1 MVAGGRCLA
10 ASFVAACYARSMVD
24 TSRIESWRAEID
36 RVDEDLLRLFNERA
50 HYAIEIGLEKRR
62 LGLPI
67 EVPEREAAI
76 IRQAVQANSG
86 PLDAE
91 AIERLFEAVIAESRI
106 AESAIL
112 EAGLKR

>member
-1 MVAGGRCLA
+1 MP
-10 ASFVAACYARSMVD
+10 SKK
-24 TSRIESWRAEID
+24 IEHWRNEID

-76 IRQAVQANSG
+76 IRQAIAHNHG
-86 PLDAE
+86 PLDGD
-91 AIERLFEAVIAESRI
+91 AIRRLFEAVIAESTT
-106 AESAIL
+106 AESAML
-112 EAGLKR
+112 EG

>member
-1 MVAGGRCLA
+1 MAGNGN
-10 ASFVAACYARSMVD
+10 
-24 TSRIESWRAEID
+24 IEHWRNEID

-76 IRQAVQANSG
+76 IRRMIGDNHG
-86 PLDAE
+86 PLDGE
-91 AIERLFEAVIAESRI
+91 AVERLFEAVIAESRV
-106 AESAIL
+106 AE
-112 EAGLKR
+112 EAMLSG

>member
-1 MVAGGRCLA
+1 MNATDS
-10 ASFVAACYARSMVD
+10 AS
-24 TSRIESWRAEID
+24 IQHWRNEID

-76 IRQAVQANSG
+76 IRQMIADNHG
-86 PLDAE
+86 PLDAA
-91 AIERLFEAVIAESRI
+91 AIQRLFEAVISESRV
-106 AESAIL
+106 AEQAML
-112 EAGLKR
+112 EG

>member
-1 MVAGGRCLA
+1 MNAT
-10 ASFVAACYARSMVD
+10 D
-24 TSRIESWRAEID
+24 TAKIEHWRTEID

-76 IRQAVQANSG
+76 LREMVAHNHG
-86 PLDAE
+86 PLDGE
-91 AIERLFEAVIAESRI
+91 AIQRLFEAVIAESRV
-106 AESAIL
+106 AEQAMLDAGALRSAQ
-112 EAGLKR
+112 

>member
-1 MVAGGRCLA
+1 MDRT
-10 ASFVAACYARSMVD
+10 R
-24 TSRIESWRAEID
+24 RIEHWRTEID

-76 IRQAVQANSG
+76 IRQMVADNHG
-86 PLDAE
+86 PLDGE
-91 AIERLFEAVIAESRI
+91 AVERLFEAVIAESRI
-106 AESAIL
+106 AE
-112 EAGLKR
+112 EAMLSG

>member
-1 MVAGGRCLA
+1 MNATDA
-10 ASFVAACYARSMVD
+10 A
-24 TSRIESWRAEID
+24 RIERWRAEID

-76 IRQAVQANSG
+76 IQRVIRANEG
-86 PLDAE
+86 PLDGE
-91 AIERLFEAVIAESRI
+91 AIQRLFDAVIAESRI
-106 AESAIL
+106 AEQAML
-112 EAGLKR
+112 EG

>member
-1 MVAGGRCLA
+1 MDGTR
-10 ASFVAACYARSMVD
+10 
-24 TSRIESWRAEID
+24 RIEHWRTEID

-76 IRQAVQANSG
+76 IRQMVADNHG
-86 PLDAE
+86 PLNGE
-91 AIERLFEAVIAESRI
+91 AVERLFEAVIAESRI
-106 AESAIL
+106 AE
-112 EAGLKR
+112 EAMLSG

>member
-1 MVAGGRCLA
+1 MTATQ
-10 ASFVAACYARSMVD
+10 SKN
-24 TSRIESWRAEID
+24 IEYWRTEID

-62 LGLPI
+62 LELPI

-76 IRQAVQANSG
+76 IRQMIADNHG

-91 AIERLFEAVIAESRI
+91 AIRRLFDAVISESRM
-106 AESAIL
+106 AEHAML
-112 EAGLKR
+112 EG